1 VRRDLGA
8 KPNEISW
15 AVSVGRPQTGGPKAQ
30 SSSTSFRRKTSL
42 YFMLEPHCLQ
52 CRTYITVTTF
62 QCCLVAAQSQAQRP
76 TRYCRKLSQQT
87 STTPNFIPEIVF
99 TCKATQVP
107 THKILTERAQ
117 LATPT
122 SSSARTRR
130 TTKPSA
136 ISHRQ
141 NDGRLVVFLSQYGL
155 G

>member
-1 VRRDLGA
+1 MRRDLGA

-52 CRTYITVTTF
+52 CRTYVTVTTF

-107 THKILTERAQ
+107 THNPDRTG
-117 LATPT
+117 ATCDANIEL
-122 SSSARTRR
+122 SSHP
-130 TTKPSA
+130 KNDEA
-136 ISHRQ
+136 IR
-141 NDGRLVVFLSQYGL
+141 NIPPPK
-155 G
+155 